1 MITPQLII
9 SSLASFLIFM
19 GTLGIYADNKEPIIY
34 YPPSTNTTRL
44 RVVEAAGQPTNSAA
58 TNLQGTT
65 SLQGQSPSLQ
75 TPVGDQLQPN
85 AGADNLPDNY

>member
-1 MITPQLII
+1 MTPQLII
-9 SSLASFLIFM
+9 SSLASFLVFI
-19 GTLGIYADNKEPIIY
+19 GALGVYINGKEPVIV

-44 RVVEAAGQPTNSAA
+44 KVVESTGQPTNSAA

-65 SLQGQSPSLQ
+65 QLQGQAPSLQ

-85 AGADNLPDNY
+85 AGADSLPDNY